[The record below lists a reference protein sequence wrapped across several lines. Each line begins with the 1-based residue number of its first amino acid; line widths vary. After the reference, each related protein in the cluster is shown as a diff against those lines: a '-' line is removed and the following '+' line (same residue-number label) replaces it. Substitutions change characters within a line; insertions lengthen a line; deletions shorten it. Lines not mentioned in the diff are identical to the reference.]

1 MSQTPDM
8 WYVRSRGQVQGPYS
22 IPQLRQLL
30 ERGRFSRQHE
40 VSDDGAS
47 WRRATDIPDLFSSRV
62 QKKVRA
68 VPASVEIL
76 PAEEVVLELPD
87 SVLPSVVGATE
98 TRWMYVYNEKRC
110 GPVPESELHTLLS
123 QGTVPVDSLIWTEGW
138 PDWVAACDVPTFRSA
153 TTAKP
158 AKSPSSQSSSD
169 TVGTLQEARTGA
181 ATSSLILGIIGLTL
195 LLIAALAAGLRIA
208 LSKDLSNIE
217 SVVVLG
223 IVRWACGILALPP
236 SILAIVLGHIAR
248 NATSTAGGLVP
259 GGTQA
264 RIGLILGYVTL
275 SPLILG
281 GIAAL
286 ALVLVAG

>member
-22 IPQLRQLL
+22 IAQLRQLL

-40 VSDDGAS
+40 VSEDGAN

-98 TRWMYVYNEKRC
+98 TRWMYVDNEKRC

-138 PDWVAACDVPTFRSA
+138 PDWVAACDVPSFRSA

-158 AKSPSSQSSSD
+158 AKSPTIATRPQSFCFACGLPTDPRAEICPNCGVRQPHS
-169 TVGTLQEARTGA
+169 A
-181 ATSSLILGIIGLTL
+181 APGKDRVT
-195 LLIAALAAGLRIA
+195 AALLALFLGGLGAHHFYLGNTA
-208 LSKDLSNIE
+208 LGVIYLLFCWTFIPAIVSCIE
-217 SVVVLG
+217 G
-223 IVRWACGILALPP
+223 IVFLCMSDSNFQKKYRP
-236 SILAIVLGHIAR
+236 
-248 NATSTAGGLVP
+248 T
-259 GGTQA
+259 
-264 RIGLILGYVTL
+264 
-275 SPLILG
+275 
-281 GIAAL
+281 
-286 ALVLVAG
+286 